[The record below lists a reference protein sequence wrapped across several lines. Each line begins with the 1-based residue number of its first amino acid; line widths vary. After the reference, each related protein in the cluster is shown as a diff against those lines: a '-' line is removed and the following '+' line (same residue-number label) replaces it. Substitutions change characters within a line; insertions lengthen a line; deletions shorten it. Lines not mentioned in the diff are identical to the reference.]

1 MIRILLAGSMADGV
15 CRADMTYCDAV
26 RSVGALPVIAM
37 AYSETEAET
46 LAESADGLILRG
58 GADVD
63 PALYGQAPH
72 PMTRYSGELRDRSDG
87 LLLKAFSGRG
97 KPVLGIC
104 RGCQA
109 ANVVLGGTLIQ
120 HVPDVCGHEHQN
132 TEHKISILKG
142 SLLAS
147 LIGDADRCVNSLHH
161 QAIGDP
167 AAGLTVCARSDD
179 GIIEAAEMKGILLV
193 QWHPERMGEQMRP
206 LFDWVCGR
214 SVSGPA

>member
-1 MIRILLAGSMADGV
+1 MIRILLAGSEADGV
-15 CRADMTYCDAV
+15 CRADMSYCDAV

-37 AYSETEAET
+37 AYDPAEADA

-72 PMTRYSGELRDRSDG
+72 PATRYSGELRDRSDG
-87 LLLKAFSGRG
+87 LLLKAFSVRG

-104 RGCQA
+104 RGCQI
-109 ANVVLGGTLIQ
+109 ANVALGGTLIQ
-120 HVPDVCGHEHQN
+120 HVPDVCGHEHRD
-132 TEHKISILKG
+132 TEHTVRILRG

-147 LIGDADRCVNSLHH
+147 LLGDADRRVNSFHH
-161 QAIGDP
+161 QAIEKP
-167 AAGLTVCARSDD
+167 APGLTVCARSED
-179 GIIEAAEMKGILLV
+179 GIIEAAETKGILLI
-193 QWHPERMGEQMRP
+193 QWHPERMGEPMRP

-214 SVSGPA
+214 AVSGPG